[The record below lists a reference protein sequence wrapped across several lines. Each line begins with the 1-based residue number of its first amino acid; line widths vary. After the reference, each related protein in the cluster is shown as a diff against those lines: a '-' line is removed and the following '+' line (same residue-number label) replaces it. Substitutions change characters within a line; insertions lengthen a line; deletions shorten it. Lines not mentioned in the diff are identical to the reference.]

1 LEVITVVIKS
11 FKDASY
17 NAARAGDSIE
27 DSARFIYEQ
36 CPTFL
41 DNKPEE
47 IMAEIIDGI
56 MLRYSERHPA
66 KVYLRVDNNL
76 VLCKGKIPEKGE
88 KLEVS
93 VYSAFAM
100 SQQQHGQLKNTD
112 PALHS
117 INGNLRTAFNKYKKN
132 VITAIEKAIRNII
145 DPTEKTRATT
155 QDFAVWIVS
164 EFDTIKTRC
173 KNAKARGDETADLA
187 LLDRQM
193 KAFFSTK

>member
-1 LEVITVVIKS
+1 MVLRSI
-11 FKDASY
+11 KDASY
-17 NAARAGDSIE
+17 NAAKAGDSIE
-27 DSARFIYEQ
+27 DSARFIFEQ

-41 DNKPEE
+41 DSKPEE
-47 IMAEIIDGI
+47 VMAEIVDGI

-93 VYSAFAM
+93 VFSAFAM
-100 SQQQHGQLKNTD
+100 SQQQHGQLKNID

-117 INGNLRTAFNKYKKN
+117 INGSVRTAFNKYKNN
-132 VITAIEKAIRNII
+132 VVRAIEKAIRNIVN
-145 DPTEKTRATT
+145 PAEKTRAAT

-173 KNAKARGDETADLA
+173 KNARARGDETADLA
-187 LLDRQM
+187 LLERQM
-193 KAFFSTK
+193 KAFFSAK